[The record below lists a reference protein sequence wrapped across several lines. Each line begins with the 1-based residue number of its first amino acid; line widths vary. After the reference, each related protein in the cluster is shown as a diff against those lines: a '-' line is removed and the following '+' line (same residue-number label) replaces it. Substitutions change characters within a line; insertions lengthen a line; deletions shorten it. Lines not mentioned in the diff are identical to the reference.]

1 MAKRLS
7 IYERYVRDANKIK
20 AISEKRGGRLYGEIF
35 NEEQFRYQFI
45 ATKNELQDK
54 HNYKVRDSEVINEM
68 VKGHKWMSDRE
79 AIAQGRALREQ
90 GIWVSQDELV
100 SGKNVIEF
108 EDKRGRYRRMDK
120 RLKDII
126 DKKIKEYE
134 TTHDGTDGT
143 AELSL
148 FISQQVF
155 GSK

>member
-7 IYERYVRDANKIK
+7 IYERYVRDANKLK
-20 AISEKRGGRLYGEIF
+20 AISEKRGGQLYGEIF
-35 NEEQFRYQFI
+35 SEKQFKDQFI
-45 ATKNELQDK
+45 ATKTTLQDK
-54 HNYKVRDSEVINEM
+54 LNRKVRDSDVINEV
-68 VKGHKWMSDRE
+68 VKTHKWMSDKE
-79 AIAQGRALREQ
+79 AIAQGRALRER

-108 EDKRGRYRRMDK
+108 EDIRGRERHMDA

-134 TTHDGTDGT
+134 TAHGGTEG
-143 AELSL
+143 LGL